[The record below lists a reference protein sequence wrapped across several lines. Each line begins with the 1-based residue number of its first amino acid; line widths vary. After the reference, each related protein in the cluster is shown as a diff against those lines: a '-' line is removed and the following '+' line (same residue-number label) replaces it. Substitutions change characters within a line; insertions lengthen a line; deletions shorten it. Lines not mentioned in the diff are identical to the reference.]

1 MGKFV
6 FKDAHLEVD
15 GVDLSNYVNQVAM
28 DLPDDEVDLSGMGS
42 KMKEYGKGL
51 SDGTITVTFLQD
63 FDLGK
68 VDDTLWPLKISDTP
82 FTVVVRPTSATK
94 STTNP
99 EYSMEALLFNYSP
112 VNGSLGEAASTEVNF
127 RNADQAGI
135 VRDPS

>member
-15 GVDLSNYVNQVAM
+15 AVDLSNYVNQVAM

-63 FDLGK
+63 FDSGK

-82 FTVVVRPTSATK
+82 FTVVVRPTSAAK
-94 STTNP
+94 SATNP

-135 VRDPS
+135 TRDPS

>member
-99 EYSMEALLFNYSP
+99 EYSMDALLFNYSP

>member
-6 FKDAHLEVD
+6 FKDATLEVD

-63 FDLGK
+63 FDTGK
-68 VDDTLWPLKISDTP
+68 VDDTLWPLKVSDTP
-82 FTVVVRPTSATK
+82 FTVVVKPTSAPK
-94 STTNP
+94 SATNP

-135 VRDPS
+135 TRDPS